1 MVFPCG
7 ECNAPSCEPAIVKNI
22 CSSEYVLGLNQCML
36 VFALGVGG
44 SRVYPSVGAT
54 VVFRFNCITQ
64 GSLLIEFFNIF

>member
-1 MVFPCG
+1 M
-7 ECNAPSCEPAIVKNI
+7 KNI

-44 SRVYPSVGAT
+44 AGARGYSSVGAT